1 MKTNT
6 ETHNCKYAEWE
17 FLEHS
22 VLNEMSLST
31 SSPTR
36 LRDLWGRGGIKILR
50 IRSDRWRKESS
61 SHNRNNEN
69 MNSKDCETVTQGLHR
84 FKSDRVPELRGRSGH
99 RFPPR
104 PRNYPQKILANEEKK
119 ISFLQWSI
127 TGFINT
133 H

>member
-69 MNSKDCETVTQGLHR
+69 MNSKDCETVTQAYTGSSQTGSQNWEGEVDTGFHP
-84 FKSDRVPELRGRSGH
+84 DQEI
-99 RFPPR
+99 
-104 PRNYPQKILANEEKK
+104 ILKRYSLTKKKK